1 MNSLAEDLNARLEGS
16 VAMRLLS
23 DLGKRMFFPKG
34 IVAQS
39 AEARERG
46 VRFDATVGMAYEKGE
61 PMTLPMIR
69 DLTHPLSTREAVP
82 YSPTAG
88 VPELRTTWRDLLA
101 QKNPLLRG
109 VATTLPVVVPGLTA
123 GISLV
128 ADLFVDP
135 GDVVLIPD
143 LFWGNYR
150 IIFEER
156 RQCRLREFPFFNQDY
171 RFNRKAFADGARAAA
186 GSGKLVVLLNFPN
199 NPAGFTPSREDVA
212 FIRQTLLNLAESVP
226 VLLVADDAYF
236 GLVYDE
242 EAYPDSIFGEFAQAH
257 PNLLAIKIDGS
268 SKEDFAWGFRVGFM
282 TCAFQGI
289 TPDQAEALEKKIA
302 GLVRGTVSSSSTP
315 AQSVLIRL
323 LKTETYQAQKAV
335 ARDILQARYETLH
348 TILQAQEAQQRAPML
363 KPLPCNSGYFMSFY
377 CTPHNA
383 EELRLALLDAGVG
396 VISVGKSYL
405 RVAFAGIDRE
415 DLPEL
420 YETIFSVA
428 EALGT
433 PPCPQTHPVQESIEA

>member
-1 MNSLAEDLNARLEGS
+1 MNSLAVDLNARLEGS
-16 VAMRLLS
+16 VVMRLFS
-23 DLGKRMFFPKG
+23 DLGKRIFFPKG

-39 AEARERG
+39 AEARTRG

-61 PMTLPMIR
+61 PMTLPLLR
-69 DLTHPLSTREAVP
+69 ELTQPLSAREAVP

-88 VPELRTTWRDLLA
+88 IPDLRTTWQDLLA
-101 QKNPLLRG
+101 EKNPLLRG
-109 VATTLPVVVPGLTA
+109 VKTTTPVVVPGLTA
-123 GISLV
+123 GISLT

-150 IIFEER
+150 LIFEER
-156 RQCRLREFPFFNQDY
+156 RQCRLREFSFFNENY
-171 RFNRKAFADGARAAA
+171 RFNRRAFADGARAAA

-199 NPAGFTPSREDVA
+199 NPAGFTPSPEDVA
-212 FIRQTLLNLAESVP
+212 FIKQTLVNLAESVP
-226 VLLVADDAYF
+226 VLLIADDAYF
-236 GLVYDE
+236 GLVYDK
-242 EAYPDSIFGEFAQAH
+242 EAYPYSIFGEFAQAH
-257 PNLLAIKIDGS
+257 PNLLAVKIDGA
-268 SKEDFAWGFRVGFM
+268 SKEDFAWGFRVGFL
-282 TCAFQGI
+282 TCGFKGI
-289 TPDQAEALEKKIA
+289 TDDQAEALEKKVA
-302 GLVRGTVSSSSTP
+302 GLVRGTVSNSCTP
-315 AQSVLIRL
+315 AQSVLLRL
-323 LKTETYQAQKAV
+323 LRSETYQAQKRT

-348 TILQAQEAQQRAPML
+348 QILENQEAQQRAPML

-396 VISVGKSYL
+396 VISVGQSYL
-405 RVAFAGIDRE
+405 RVAFAGIDQE

-428 EALGT
+428 EALGEQPGPHT
-433 PPCPQTHPVQESIEA
+433 NFLQESIEA